1 MDEQKSHF
9 TKKHVDE
16 SWKENV
22 SQEKGKM
29 VSGSEDK
36 NASSISFSAFI
47 TSLGIQALIKMG
59 EFEDPNSAKMEIDL
73 DGAQETIDLL
83 LMFQEKTKGNLTSEE
98 ETLLNSLIPD
108 LQFKFVQHKMA

>member
-1 MDEQKSHF
+1 MKEQKPQF
-9 TKKHVDE
+9 TKKQVDE
-16 SWKENV
+16 SWKESV
-22 SQEKGKM
+22 LKEKGETPSKSQETPP
-29 VSGSEDK
+29 
-36 NASSISFSAFI
+36 ISFSTFV

-83 LMFQEKTKGNLTSEE
+83 LMFKEKTKGNLTSEE

-108 LQFKFVQHKMA
+108 LQFKFVQRKMA

>member
-22 SQEKGKM
+22 SG
-29 VSGSEDK
+29 
-36 NASSISFSAFI
+36 ASSISFSAFI

-108 LQFKFVQHKMA
+108 LQFKFVQRKMA